1 MRHLRFSS
9 ALAIVALSQVLVAC
23 GGTSGGTTQ
32 GTATA
37 ALPRAPFTAAM
48 APPPSPHL
56 IALYSFN
63 KTLNDSSGHGHNATD
78 SGTPTYVTGAPFGGD
93 AIKFSGTGTA
103 IVKAPLDISVADL
116 KQVTFG
122 GWFNASSI
130 TTPQYG
136 IVSNDDGDFDR
147 SLDIDNR
154 TGGVH
159 WSAFVGGSVVGKVS
173 VATGKWIFMAV
184 SFNQATLP
192 GKYALY
198 VNNSTGLHVLQGSDN
213 FDTNSIK
220 TAVTIGRNPNFDHP
234 YAGLAANVFFCSGI
248 LTQTQI
254 QNIVTNGPSAIP
266 R

>member
-1 MRHLRFSS
+1 MLHLRFSS
-9 ALAIVALSQVLVAC
+9 VLAILALSGLIAGC
-23 GGTSGGTTQ
+23 GGGSAGSAQ
-32 GTATA
+32 SRSIA
-37 ALPRAPFTAAM
+37 ALPRVPYSATIAAPATN
-48 APPPSPHL
+48 HL

-63 KTLNDSSGHGHNATD
+63 RTLNDSSGNGHNATD
-78 SGTPTYVTGAPFGGD
+78 TGTPTYVTGAPFGGD
-93 AIKFSGTGTA
+93 AIKFDGTGNA
-103 IVKAPLDISVADL
+103 LVKAPLNISVAGL

-122 GWFNASSI
+122 GWFKALSI

-159 WSAFVGGSVVGKVS
+159 WSAFVGGAVVGKVA
-173 VATGKWIFMAV
+173 VHTGQWIFMAV
-184 SFNQATLP
+184 SFNQSTLP

-198 VNNSTGLHVLQGSDN
+198 VNNSTGLHVLRGSDN
-213 FDTNSIK
+213 FDTNSIT

-234 YAGLAANVFFCSGI
+234 YAGDAANVFFYNGI

-254 QNIVTNGPSAIP
+254 ANIAANGPSAIP